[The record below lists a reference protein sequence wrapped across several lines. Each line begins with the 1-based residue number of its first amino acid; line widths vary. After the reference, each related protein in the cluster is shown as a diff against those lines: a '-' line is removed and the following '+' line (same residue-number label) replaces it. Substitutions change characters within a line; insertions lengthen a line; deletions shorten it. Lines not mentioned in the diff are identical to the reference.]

1 MLTTL
6 ERSHWIY
13 GNIAVKVVIEAEVRN
28 MHQTY
33 QWNSY
38 RLSLGTAIVQI
49 AKIETLKNGIS
60 VAIIK
65 QTQVITAFCAG
76 WEQSVINRA

>member
-33 QWNSY
+33 QW
-38 RLSLGTAIVQI
+38 
-49 AKIETLKNGIS
+49 
-60 VAIIK
+60 
-65 QTQVITAFCAG
+65 
-76 WEQSVINRA
+76 